1 MVPRNKIT
9 VLIYLDG
16 SGELIKSI
24 HISDGSR
31 ELIKSIHFS
40 DGSREFIIKK
50 LNLLRWFQIVR
61 SPETYHQYFTKTVV
75 ILLII
80 SCWVVRYNIT
90 RSLGSEF
97 NKLKR
102 DR

>member
-50 LNLLRWFQIVR
+50 VK
-61 SPETYHQYFTKTVV
+61 FTKVV
-75 ILLII
+75 PDCSISRNLSSILH
-80 SCWVVRYNIT
+80 
-90 RSLGSEF
+90 
-97 NKLKR
+97 
-102 DR
+102 